1 MLVDSHCHL
10 SSEEIL
16 QNLDDVVAR
25 AKLHGVEY
33 LLNAGGKFDELEI
46 SLNIC
51 DRYDNIYTVS
61 GVHPHDAK
69 NYEHITA
76 KDVLANLKHPKVVAV
91 GECGLDYYYDFSPK
105 DVQVK
110 VFKQMIK
117 AAQES
122 NLPIIIHSRDA
133 TEDMAEILTSAYKER
148 PFSGVIHC
156 FSSDWELAKQAL
168 NIGFYISASGIITFN
183 SAKEIR
189 ESFVN
194 VPLNRLL
201 VETDTPYLA
210 PVPYRGKVN
219 EPSYVLK
226 TAECLANIK
235 GVDFNEISDI
245 TTTNFFNLFKKI
257 KKDSG
262 KDE

>member
-10 SSEEIL
+10 NGLENIG
-16 QNLDDVVAR
+16 DIIVR
-25 AKLHGVEY
+25 AKNAGVEY
-33 LLNAGGKFDELEI
+33 MLNAGGKFDELND
-46 SLNIC
+46 SLDIC
-51 DRYDNIYTVS
+51 NKYFNVYTVN

-69 NYEHITA
+69 EYQYIKAE
-76 KDVLANLKHPKVVAV
+76 DVLKNLNHEKVVAV

-105 DVQVK
+105 DVQIN

-122 NLPIIIHSRDA
+122 SLPLIVHSRDA
-133 TEDMAEILTSAYKER
+133 TEDMSEILTTAYKQK

-156 FSSDWELAKQAL
+156 FSSECKLAEAAL
-168 NIGFYISASGIITFN
+168 EIGFYISASGIITFN
-183 SAKEIR
+183 SATSIR
-189 ESFVN
+189 ESFIF

-210 PVPYRGKVN
+210 PVPYRGKIN
-219 EPSYVLK
+219 EPSYVVK
-226 TAECLANIK
+226 TAECLAKIK
-235 GVDFNEISDI
+235 GVDFNKISDI
-245 TTTNFFNLFKKI
+245 TTTNFFNLFNKI
-257 KKDSG
+257 KKDKS